1 MPNCPHCHTETLVK
15 AGFNRSGS
23 QRYQCKACHRYTTPA
38 PKLNGYSSEAHEQA
52 LKFYLEGN
60 GLRRI
65 GRYLR
70 VAHQTVA
77 NWITAAHAQLPPP
90 VPQPC
95 TSAVTELDELYT
107 FVRRKKTK
115 SMWSRRLIVRRGVS

>member
-23 QRYQCKACHRYTTPA
+23 QRYQCKVCNRYTTPA
-38 PKLNGYSSEAHEQA
+38 PKLNGYPHDNHEQA

-65 GRYLR
+65 GRYLH
-70 VAHQTVA
+70 VAHQTIA
-77 NWITAAHAQLPPP
+77 NWINAAHRQLPSS
-90 VPQPC
+90 VPQPVL
-95 TSAVTELDELYT
+95 SEVTELDELYT
-107 FVRRKKTK
+107 FVQQKKTK
-115 SMWSRRLIVRRGVS
+115 CMWLLP